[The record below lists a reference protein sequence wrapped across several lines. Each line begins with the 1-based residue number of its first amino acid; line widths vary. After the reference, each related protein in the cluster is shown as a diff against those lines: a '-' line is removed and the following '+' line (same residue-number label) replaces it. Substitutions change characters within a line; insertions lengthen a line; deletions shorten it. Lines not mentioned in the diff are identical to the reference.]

1 MFDRAEL
8 MFSEAIRCEATR
20 QSYQY
25 GLNGFLKFHN
35 IKSQDVLILPHSEIQ
50 VMVEDYVFSMKNR
63 GVGKSTI
70 RSYLA
75 GIKLFLDMSDV
86 MVNWTKIRKFMPEAS
101 AKANELLKLL
111 N

>member
-1 MFDRAEL
+1 MYDRAEL
-8 MFSEAIRCEATR
+8 LFQQAIKSEATR
-20 QSYQY
+20 KSYQY
-25 GLNGFLKFHN
+25 GLEGFLKFHN